1 MIVACR
7 VHSVTHENDIIFIFL
22 GILAGYIT
30 FPLLSYNAVDKPFFV
45 LKLYRI
51 TFDS

>member
-30 FPLLSYNAVDKPFFV
+30 FPLLSYNAVDK
-45 LKLYRI
+45 
-51 TFDS
+51 TFLRLEVISHHL